1 MATDIIPKRSV
12 LAVIGLSYSRY
23 HSWTNAPPQ
32 VYMDSGVE
40 NINTDVAVVRSLASK
55 LNFLGWFQKT
65 LGRSGHAHYNLLP
78 ALGEGS
84 PQISTGKE
92 TIMSTRLAVFFS
104 NPLFFSNPFRIC
116 IAILLSATLTNA
128 SFPQSNEFEAHTA
141 QPASSTDP
149 VSTEELPTD
158 DRQGQSDAE
167 RMGEIQESLEHDQK
181 QLLSLEQEIENPN
194 SEYAIAEKEFRSL
207 KTELELVNEK
217 LESARKT
224 AAESLI
230 QHLEQEAASLQRQ
243 RKLAEDR
250 FDLAIE
256 DRKTLRE
263 QKVTLRRKIEND
275 KAALAAITGD
285 DEHLRSEEYG
295 NEIEHD
301 EKRDP
306 HGKKD
311 HRTQSRDPNNRNP
324 DNRDDEKRSTSGETQ
339 DYSDTFDRSKEL
351 ADSDEDNVELTKA
364 VEEAEAKDKEA
375 DEAQEETRSI
385 AVRLTDI
392 QKLVV
397 QEQKE
402 LDLARKKVDLASA
415 AQLTLSQELTR
426 RGAEQADA
434 TELAELR
441 ASIGSASIRLIQA
454 RSEVTEISERLNDHR
469 AEQSSLQSEHIVA
482 LQEAEKKRQEA
493 NQAEDRIDAIR
504 NPFTLK
510 NILQWLVE
518 HGPRILAIIVGMFLL
533 NWLASFFASRSVRL
547 VTTGSGR
554 GSKMEKE
561 NRAKTLV
568 GVFQNA
574 STVGIFITGA
584 LMVLEE
590 VGVNITVLMGGVA
603 VIGLAV
609 AFGAQNLIKDY
620 FYGFVMLLENQYMLN
635 DFVRV
640 GGVSGQVERI
650 TLRMTV
656 LRDSNGVVHFIPNG
670 TINSVSNETH
680 GWSRAVCEIAVA
692 HNESFDRVSEILNAI
707 SHELLQDAVFSKF
720 LLEPP
725 TSPAIES
732 LGESAVFLKMS
743 VKTLPNKHGAVKQE
757 WLKRIKNRFCELG
770 VQHPFPQRAVHVQ
783 SENRMPAHENSIM
796 HQPGIFKQAS

>member
-1 MATDIIPKRSV
+1 
-12 LAVIGLSYSRY
+12 
-23 HSWTNAPPQ
+23 
-32 VYMDSGVE
+32 
-40 NINTDVAVVRSLASK
+40 
-55 LNFLGWFQKT
+55 
-65 LGRSGHAHYNLLP
+65 
-78 ALGEGS
+78 
-84 PQISTGKE
+84 
-92 TIMSTRLAVFFS
+92 MSTRLAVFFS
-104 NPLFFSNPFRIC
+104 NPFRIC
-116 IAILLSATLTNA
+116 IAIVLSATLTNA
-128 SFPQSNEFEAHTA
+128 SFPQSNEFDATTA
-141 QPASSTDP
+141 QPASNPDP
-149 VSTEELPTD
+149 TSTEELPTD
-158 DRQGQSDAE
+158 DRHGQSDAE

-181 QLLSLEQEIENPN
+181 QLFNLEQEIENPN

-207 KTELELVNEK
+207 KAELEVVNEK

-224 AAESLI
+224 TDETLNE
-230 QHLEQEAASLQRQ
+230 QLELEAASLQTL

-285 DEHLRSEEYG
+285 DEQLRSEEHG
-295 NEIEHD
+295 NAIEHG
-301 EKRDP
+301 EERDA
-306 HGKKD
+306 HGKMD
-311 HRTQSRDPNNRNP
+311 HRNPSRGH
-324 DNRDDEKRSTSGETQ
+324 DNRDDDKRSTNGDTQ
-339 DYSDTFDRSKEL
+339 DPSDSSERSNES
-351 ADSDEDNVELTKA
+351 ASSDEDNVELTKA
-364 VEEAEAKDKEA
+364 VEEAEAKEKEA

-385 AVRLTDI
+385 AARLTDI
-392 QKLVV
+392 QKLVA

-402 LDLARKKVDLASA
+402 LDLARKKADLASA

-441 ASIGSASIRLIQA
+441 ASIASASNRLILA
-454 RSEVTEISERLNDHR
+454 RSEVAEISERLNDHR
-469 AEQSSLQSEHIVA
+469 AEQSGLQSEHIVA
-482 LQEAEKKRQEA
+482 LHEAEKKRQEA
-493 NQAEDRIDAIR
+493 NEAEDRIAAIR
-504 NPFTLK
+504 NPFTLR

-518 HGPRILAIIVGMFLL
+518 HGPRILAIIVGMFLV

-554 GSKMEKE
+554 GSKVEKE

-590 VGVNITVLMGGVA
+590 VGANITVLMGGVA

-680 GWSRAVCEIAVA
+680 GWSRAVCEIAVG
-692 HNESFDRVSEILNAI
+692 HQESLDRVSEILDTI
-707 SHELLQDAVFSKF
+707 SQELLNDAVFSKL

-732 LGESAVFLKMS
+732 LGESAVYLKMS

-757 WLKRIKNRFCELG
+757 WLKRIKNRFDELG

-783 SENRMPAHENSIM
+783 AENIMPAHKNSAM

>member
-1 MATDIIPKRSV
+1 
-12 LAVIGLSYSRY
+12 
-23 HSWTNAPPQ
+23 
-32 VYMDSGVE
+32 
-40 NINTDVAVVRSLASK
+40 
-55 LNFLGWFQKT
+55 
-65 LGRSGHAHYNLLP
+65 
-78 ALGEGS
+78 
-84 PQISTGKE
+84 
-92 TIMSTRLAVFFS
+92 MSTRLAVFFS
-104 NPLFFSNPFRIC
+104 NPFRIC
-116 IAILLSATLTNA
+116 IAIVLSATLTNA
-128 SFPQSNEFEAHTA
+128 SFPQSNEIDTNPA
-141 QPASSTDP
+141 QPANNTDP
-149 VSTEELPTD
+149 TSTEELPTD
-158 DRQGQSDAE
+158 DRRGQSDAE

-181 QLLSLEQEIENPN
+181 QLLNLEQEIENPN

-224 AAESLI
+224 SDATLI
-230 QHLEQEAASLQRQ
+230 EHLEQEAASLQRQ

-285 DEHLRSEEYG
+285 DAQLRSDEHG
-295 NEIEHD
+295 NAIEL
-301 EKRDP
+301 
-306 HGKKD
+306 
-311 HRTQSRDPNNRNP
+311 HRTPSRDD
-324 DNRDDEKRSTSGETQ
+324 DNREDDKRSTSGDTQ
-339 DYSDTFDRSKEL
+339 DHSDPSERLKES
-351 ADSDEDNVELTKA
+351 ASSDEDNVELTKA
-364 VEEAEAKDKEA
+364 VEEAEAKEKEA

-385 AVRLTDI
+385 AARLTDI

-426 RGAEQADA
+426 RAAEQADA
-434 TELAELR
+434 TELTELR
-441 ASIGSASIRLIQA
+441 ASIASASNRLIQA
-454 RSEVTEISERLNDHR
+454 RSEVAEISERLNDHR

-482 LQEAEKKRQEA
+482 LHEAEKKRQEA
-493 NQAEDRIDAIR
+493 NEAEDRIAAIR
-504 NPFTLK
+504 NPFTLR

-547 VTTGSGR
+547 VTTGAGR

-584 LMVLEE
+584 MMVLEE
-590 VGVNITVLMGGVA
+590 VGANITVLMGGVA

-680 GWSRAVCEIAVA
+680 GWSRAVCEIAVG
-692 HNESFDRVSEILNAI
+692 HHESLDRVSEILNAI
-707 SHELLQDAVFSKF
+707 SQELLNDAVFSKL
-720 LLEPP
+720 LLEAP

-732 LGESAVFLKMS
+732 LGESAVYLKMS

-757 WLKRIKNRFCELG
+757 WLKRIKNRFGELG

-783 SENRMPAHENSIM
+783 AENMLPAHKNNVM

>member
-1 MATDIIPKRSV
+1 
-12 LAVIGLSYSRY
+12 
-23 HSWTNAPPQ
+23 
-32 VYMDSGVE
+32 
-40 NINTDVAVVRSLASK
+40 
-55 LNFLGWFQKT
+55 
-65 LGRSGHAHYNLLP
+65 
-78 ALGEGS
+78 
-84 PQISTGKE
+84 
-92 TIMSTRLAVFFS
+92 MSTRFAVFS
-104 NPLFFSNPFRIC
+104 GNPFRIC
-116 IAILLSATLTNA
+116 IAILLSATLTTAA
-128 SFPQSNEFEAHTA
+128 SFPQSNEVDA
-141 QPASSTDP
+141 QPVPPSSNTDP
-149 VSTEELPTD
+149 ISTEELPTD
-158 DRQGQSDAE
+158 DRHGQSDAK

-181 QLLSLEQEIENPN
+181 QLLNLEQEIENPN

-207 KTELELVNEK
+207 KTATDLANEK

-224 AAESLI
+224 TEETLI
-230 QHLEQEAASLQRQ
+230 QHLEQEASSLQRQ

-256 DRKTLRE
+256 DRRTLRE

-275 KAALAAITGD
+275 KAALATITGD
-285 DEHLRSEEYG
+285 DKQLRSEEHG
-295 NEIEHD
+295 NAIGQE
-301 EKRDP
+301 EKRDT
-306 HGKKD
+306 HGEKD
-311 HRTQSRDPNNRNP
+311 HRTPSRDHDNRDP
-324 DNRDDEKRSTSGETQ
+324 DNRDDEKRSTSGATQ
-339 DYSDTFDRSKEL
+339 DHSDTSDRSKEL
-351 ADSDEDNVELTKA
+351 ADSDEGNVELTKA
-364 VEEAEAKDKEA
+364 VGEAKARDKEA
-375 DEAQEETRSI
+375 DEAQEETQSI
-385 AVRLTDI
+385 AARLTDI

-397 QEQKE
+397 HEQKE
-402 LDLARKKVDLASA
+402 LLLARKKVDLASA

-434 TELAELR
+434 AELAELR
-441 ASIGSASIRLIQA
+441 ASIGSTSNRLIQA
-454 RSEVTEISERLNDHR
+454 RSEVAEISERLNDHR
-469 AEQSSLQSEHIVA
+469 AEQSGLQSEHIVA
-482 LQEAEKKRQEA
+482 MHEAEKKRQEA
-493 NQAEDRIDAIR
+493 NEAEDRIAAIR
-504 NPFTLK
+504 NPFTLR
-510 NILQWLVE
+510 NILQWLVD

-574 STVGIFITGA
+574 STVGIFIAGA

-590 VGVNITVLMGGVA
+590 VGANITVLMGGVA

-680 GWSRAVCEIAVA
+680 GWSRAVCEIAVG
-692 HNESFDRVSEILNAI
+692 HHESLDRVSEILNAI
-707 SHELLQDAVFSKF
+707 SHELLKDAVFGKL

-732 LGESAVFLKMS
+732 LGESAVYLKMS

-757 WLKRIKNRFCELG
+757 WLKRIKNRFGELG

-783 SENRMPAHENSIM
+783 GENRMPAHQNSVV
-796 HQPGIFKQAS
+796 HPPGIFRQAS